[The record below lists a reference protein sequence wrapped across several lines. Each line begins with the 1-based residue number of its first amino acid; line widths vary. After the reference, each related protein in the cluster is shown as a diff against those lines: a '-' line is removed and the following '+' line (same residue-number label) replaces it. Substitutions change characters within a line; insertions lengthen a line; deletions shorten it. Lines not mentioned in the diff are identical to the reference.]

1 MAKDNALDRFLNRW
15 KQNRDDVRLFQH
27 LADVHEPDP
36 AQQELLGAIAER
48 ESVVRLSEIFVRPA
62 LVERS
67 PDPSR
72 WPAPEVKRLR
82 QRLFEGPQPGEWGAA
97 ADA

>member
-15 KQNRDDVRLFQH
+15 KQNRDDTRLFQH
-27 LADVHEPDP
+27 LAEVHELDRS
-36 AQQELLGAIAER
+36 QQELLAAIAER
-48 ESVVRLSEIFVRPA
+48 ENVVRLSEIFVRPA

-82 QRLFEGPQPGEWGAA
+82 KRLFGGPQPPERGAA